1 MIWNFLNCLNSEN
14 FTTCIVKKLKD
25 VIVNQN
31 GRFFWKVINFFFL
44 LEVYDVINSENKSF
58 DKKKFNGDK
67 DFNSKK
73 IVFVNF
79 SNEWL
84 CFNDYVNSGTKIHWY
99 EPKTAHCIPTIVV
112 IFFTYK

>member
-1 MIWNFLNCLNSEN
+1 MICNFLNCLNSEN

-31 GRFFWKVINFFFL
+31 GRFFWSVINFFFFWRFTML
-44 LEVYDVINSENKSF
+44 SIPKIKVSIRRNLMVTKTLIK
-58 DKKKFNGDK
+58 
-67 DFNSKK
+67 KK

-84 CFNDYVNSGTKIHWY
+84 CFNDYVNSGTKIH
-99 EPKTAHCIPTIVV
+99 
-112 IFFTYK
+112 